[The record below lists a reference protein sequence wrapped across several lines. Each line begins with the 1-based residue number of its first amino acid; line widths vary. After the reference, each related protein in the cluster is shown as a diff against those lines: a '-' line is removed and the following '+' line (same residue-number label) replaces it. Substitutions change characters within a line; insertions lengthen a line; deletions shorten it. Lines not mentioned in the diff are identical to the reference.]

1 MHTSQLHIVVQVDI
15 KLNVNVNESIDET
28 VYKYKELKT

>member
-28 VYKYKELKT
+28 VISL